1 MGREGVW
8 SATSPSRESKR
19 ARGAVDVRWDPLC
32 LELLRGEGK
41 GRGRLS
47 FHLCTKDPTTIG
59 SSAISKKATEVDQVG
74 LCGRGKK
81 NRVLGEWSHQQKYH
95 ILLERKEWVDFYRQG
110 KSFMDLD
117 AGNAADQACAH
128 TGAMPRLNSGDGRS
142 FLNNVR
148 SERIKRLREDSL
160 AFEDR
165 LIRWMRPPRLRTA
178 LMNFFCKKTFACR
191 SSSNAC
197 AAASLSG

>member
-1 MGREGVW
+1 MHEGSDDDRIVCDI
-8 SATSPSRESKR
+8 E
-19 ARGAVDVRWDPLC
+19 
-32 LELLRGEGK
+32 
-41 GRGRLS
+41 
-47 FHLCTKDPTTIG
+47 
-59 SSAISKKATEVDQVG
+59 KATEVDQVG

-117 AGNAADQACAH
+117 AENTADQACAH
-128 TGAMPRLNSGDGRS
+128 MGAMPRLNSGDGRS

-165 LIRWMRPPRLRTA
+165 LIRWSASASPENCIDEFLLQENVCLSFELERV
-178 LMNFFCKKTFACR
+178 
-191 SSSNAC
+191 